1 MTALRWMT
9 SYDHVQIKGTGRVG
23 DVCWM
28 HAFAWNV
35 GEPGET
41 PHYIVIERANG
52 AICVIRNPTDA
63 ERSIVATDPLALWN
77 CGNYPIA

>member
-9 SYDHVQIKGTGRVG
+9 GFDYVHIQRTGHVG

-35 GEPGET
+35 GDPGAT
-41 PHYIVIERANG
+41 PQYIVVERANG
-52 AICVIRNPTDA
+52 ETRVIQDLTDA
-63 ERSIVATDPLALWN
+63 ERAAAISDPLAFWER
-77 CGNYPIA
+77 GIR